1 MCRPS
6 GAWCSA
12 RMRSHRSRGGLRSF
26 VPDGTGQRV
35 PQLGKARGKRANR
48 PAGQL
53 PNLASSRGDLK
64 KQEADE
70 VGGLFL
76 EQEPRT
82 PPLKEKG
89 CQGNGAPIRYLNSK
103 LIYGN
108 DTISSCD

>member
-1 MCRPS
+1 MP
-6 GAWCSA
+6 
-12 RMRSHRSRGGLRSF
+12 HPHQI
-26 VPDGTGQRV
+26 VGQM
-35 PQLGKARGKRANR
+35 GKALRKRPYR
-48 PAGQL
+48 SEGQL

-89 CQGNGAPIRYLNSK
+89 CQGNGAPIRDLNST

-108 DTISSCD
+108 DTISSCAMAKVNQKAESPAIMLLRDLS